1 MNICKQQAEELYY
14 AAREFRAAINRAPVP
29 PTPSLDMR
37 YLDAALAACEGAAPC
52 DEGPTAAPRRRWP
65 SVPYGV
71 RQAVKFAAG
80 TLAGGAGLTV
90 GALCVQAAAD
100 RLHRSP

>member
-1 MNICKQQAEELYY
+1 MNICKQQAEQLYY
-14 AAREFRAAINRAPVP
+14 AAREFRAAVNRVRV
-29 PTPSLDMR
+29 TPSLDTC

-52 DEGPTAAPRRRWP
+52 DEGPSAAPRRRWP

-80 TLAGGAGLTV
+80 TLAGGAGV
-90 GALCVQAAAD
+90 AFGALCVQAAAD